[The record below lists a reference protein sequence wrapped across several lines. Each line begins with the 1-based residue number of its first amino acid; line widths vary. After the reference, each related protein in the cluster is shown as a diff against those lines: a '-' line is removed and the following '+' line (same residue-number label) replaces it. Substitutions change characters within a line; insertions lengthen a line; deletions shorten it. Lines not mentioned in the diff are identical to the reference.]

1 VMILEL
7 SLRWATSASARV
19 SKNLEVLAR
28 FAPFAQNGHQSMRQD
43 IADGL
48 RLVGRSPLLL
58 ALTGISATWNLSGGV
73 LFAVYVL
80 YLTRELGVA
89 PGLYGLIVAS
99 GNLGVLF
106 GSLVAGRVERRLGPG
121 PTISLALGL
130 GALGWLFVPLA
141 SGSLLLVVPSLVGG
155 QIVGSLGLTVFAINA
170 VSLRQA
176 VTPDGL
182 RGRVAATM
190 RFVGW
195 GTSPRT

>member
-1 VMILEL
+1 
-7 SLRWATSASARV
+7 
-19 SKNLEVLAR
+19 
-28 FAPFAQNGHQSMRQD
+28 
-43 IADGL
+43 
-48 RLVGRSPLLL
+48 
-58 ALTGISATWNLSGGV
+58 V